1 MLKTTRLNSNVTSCV
16 RRLCGPAIILVI
28 WFVFTQHKFVNPLF
42 LPPPR
47 PVLVKLLYLFG
58 TLEFFVD
65 ICRTLWRALAGL
77 MLCIVTMVP
86 LGLVLGR
93 CKRFYECLE
102 GPIEFFRSLPSSAL
116 YPLFVLF
123 FGVGDAAKIAVVFF
137 TCSLLILLNAMYGAQ
152 PTPDKEDRVNVMKV
166 LGATRLQMFREVI
179 FRDALPHIA
188 AGIRVALSLSLIL
201 VIVTE
206 MFLGTN
212 VGLGRRIYDCYLN
225 YRLPEMYGVII
236 ATGLIGF
243 ILNKVFLFIEKRVI
257 FWTKDQL

>member
-1 MLKTTRLNSNVTSCV
+1 MLAV
-16 RRLCGPAIILVI
+16 
-28 WFVFTQHKFVNPLF
+28 WFVFTHYKVVNPLF
-42 LPPPR
+42 LPQPK
-47 PVLVKLLYLFG
+47 PVLAKLLYLLG
-58 TLEFFVD
+58 TWEFFAD
-65 ICRTLWRALAGL
+65 IGRTLWRALAGL
-77 MLCIVTMVP
+77 ALCVMTMVP

-93 CKRFYECLE
+93 YRRIYEYFE
-102 GPIEFFRSLPSSAL
+102 GTIEFFRSLPSSAL
-116 YPLFVLF
+116 YPLFILF

-137 TCSLLILLNAMYGAQ
+137 TCSLVVLLNAIYGAR
-152 PTPDKEDRVNVMKV
+152 PTPDKQDRINVMIV
-166 LGATRLQMFREVI
+166 FGATRLQMFREVI

-243 ILNKVFLFIEKRVI
+243 ILNKTFLLIEKRVI
-257 FWTKDQL
+257 FWTRDEL